1 MNSSS
6 ILQNLKILNN
16 TINIIMQKIS
26 KKFPHLTTNTDNIWD
41 GLSISNHTE
50 ILSQTTAYV
59 QNKDFMTS
67 SAALFFH
74 FPLKLGF
81 TWVQDL
87 HNWVDWPSLTEQI
100 PFCLNSQSIW
110 GYVSKTNRNWTH
122 MCNISRNRILQ
133 SHILLIILGENKT
146 SGSKW
151 FSSGYIFRLYGRWQT
166 LSTHIDTG

>member
-1 MNSSS
+1 MLILLNYILNSSWN
-6 ILQNLKILNN
+6 LQNLKFLNN

-67 SAALFFH
+67 STALFFH

-87 HNWVDWPSLTEQI
+87 HNWVDWPSL
-100 PFCLNSQSIW
+100 LNSQSIW

-122 MCNISRNRILQ
+122 MCNTSRNRIL
-133 SHILLIILGENKT
+133 
-146 SGSKW
+146 
-151 FSSGYIFRLYGRWQT
+151 
-166 LSTHIDTG
+166 